1 MNSMHPSASVAHRT
15 AMMQVQLQEKLRLC
29 FEAQSRTQQCA
40 GRNSRKQSSSAAS
53 SEDLGASR
61 PSMGGA
67 SDDLQ
72 QSFLLGGNENIPP
85 SQCFLQYGQAFD
97 QGDFRREPAAL
108 SEVNLNRIEIDTE
121 KCKSRPRNSQ
131 QPFHHALNPL
141 NSSMSSIGTQRD
153 GQLVDSI
160 SQSGSRF
167 SMAHHQI
174 LTTTH
179 DVSRST
185 DLNRSS
191 QDVTRLRDWPS
202 EQSSMDLTA
211 TASTILGDHESLER
225 PLGRQVVANTIW
237 PRFTPANIP
246 SIPLTKTLPEF
257 RPFQPANSQP
267 PQVQNSGKVA
277 PQEIKNYIET
287 PYSASGK
294 SNELVRTGSALSE
307 VTMTPISQEYHDNE
321 SMQGCVAQTVERA
334 FKRSTM
340 TQRSY
345 KNDVSGAPPASTTLN
360 SSRRCG
366 VRKPAVPRQSTPQ
379 RSRAQ
384 HYDDS
389 RNIQVA
395 TTLCAYDAPSSA
407 QQRSASADQDRR
419 SSYASSLS
427 QKPSRSGVER
437 RRSTSSYS
445 PSRRAL
451 NSARSVGSRNRSICN
466 SSFRDDP
473 ARPAFINKS
482 DRKCGDVLWRQ
493 PQRQDGVCVHQV
505 QTNWLGSLCEDK
517 KDEDQRNESLSKVSR
532 SRSTSLQRSSLLN
545 DLGGVEESQQALF
558 SARSCR
564 RWLWERPP
572 LDSARSSKAERNNT
586 VT

>member
-1 MNSMHPSASVAHRT
+1 MHPSASVAHRT
-15 AMMQVQLQEKLRLC
+15 AMMQMQLQEKLRLC

-61 PSMGGA
+61 PSIG
-67 SDDLQ
+67 DDLQ

-85 SQCFLQYGQAFD
+85 SQSCLQYGQAFD

-108 SEVNLNRIEIDTE
+108 SEINLNRIEIDTE
-121 KCKSRPRNSQ
+121 KCKSRPKNSQ
-131 QPFHHALNPL
+131 QPFHYPPHPL

-153 GQLVDSI
+153 GHLVDSI

-185 DLNRSS
+185 DLNKSS
-191 QDVTRLRDWPS
+191 QDVTRLRDGPS

-211 TASTILGDHESLER
+211 TTSTILGDHESLER
-225 PLGRQVVANTIW
+225 PLGRQVAANAIW

-246 SIPLTKTLPEF
+246 SIPLTKTVPEF
-257 RPFQPANSQP
+257 RPFQP

-277 PQEIKNYIET
+277 PQEMKNYSET
-287 PYSASGK
+287 PYSAGGK

-307 VTMTPISQEYHDNE
+307 FTMTPIFQAYHDNE
-321 SMQGCVAQTVERA
+321 SMQGCVAHTVERA
-334 FKRSTM
+334 LKRSTM

-345 KNDVSGAPPASTTLN
+345 KNDASGAPPASTALN

-384 HYDDS
+384 QYDDS
-389 RNIQVA
+389 RKIQVA
-395 TTLCAYDAPSSA
+395 TTLCACDAPSSA
-407 QQRSASADQDRR
+407 QQRSASADQDRM

-427 QKPSRSGVER
+427 QKPSRPGVER
-437 RRSTSSYS
+437 RRSTSSCS
-445 PSRRAL
+445 PGRCCVRCRTSRPRRTRRAP
-451 NSARSVGSRNRSICN
+451 R
-466 SSFRDDP
+466 
-473 ARPAFINKS
+473 RPS
-482 DRKCGDVLWRQ
+482 
-493 PQRQDGVCVHQV
+493 
-505 QTNWLGSLCEDK
+505 
-517 KDEDQRNESLSKVSR
+517 
-532 SRSTSLQRSSLLN
+532 
-545 DLGGVEESQQALF
+545 
-558 SARSCR
+558 
-564 RWLWERPP
+564 
-572 LDSARSSKAERNNT
+572 
-586 VT
+586 